1 LNDTLDGSIYFL
13 EGVEVFLS
21 NDGQAFGIDPNGTV
35 LWHIHTAVTDSPQC
49 TVENEQG
56 MLVRSDN
63 SVTKIEKDGSYWT
76 YDGLDS
82 SVSDLR
88 FGPNNTVYVL
98 TADNLV
104 VLDKPTVSTP
114 TEYLIAMI
122 SVDLLIVLS
131 SGLWIADRLVK
142 KSN

>member
-1 LNDTLDGSIYFL
+1 VIDQEL
-13 EGVEVFLS
+13 
-21 NDGQAFGIDPNGTV
+21 GI
-35 LWHIHTAVTDSPQC
+35 
-49 TVENEQG
+49 
-56 MLVRSDN
+56 LVRSDN
-63 SVTKIEKDGSYWT
+63 SVTKIGNDGSYWT
-76 YDGLDS
+76 YEGLDS
-82 SVSDLR
+82 SVTDLR

-98 TADNLV
+98 TADKLV

-142 KSN
+142 KPN